1 MDDIHSDVIIIGDCN
16 YCDLTSACD
25 LSDSIIHINI
35 RSLAPKISELEILLN
50 LLKYP
55 KVLLIS
61 ETWLSNNSPAVNV
74 DGYSLV
80 SSPRCS
86 GRGGGVAAYVHN
98 SVLFSI
104 KDKSSNNTYCWKY
117 LE

>member
-1 MDDIHSDVIIIGDCN
+1 MNDIYSDVIITGDCN

-61 ETWLSNNSPAVNV
+61 QITLPLLMLMVTAQF
-74 DGYSLV
+74 
-80 SSPRCS
+80 PHQ
-86 GRGGGVAAYVHN
+86 YVQGMVEILQHMCAI
-98 SVLFSI
+98 LFYFLLKI
-104 KDKSSNNTYCWKY
+104 NH
-117 LE
+117 